1 MTSCIKCG
9 EWFAGS
15 FTGECKSCEAE
26 SIANWIME
34 SEKKV
39 FMRCKNCR
47 HEFDM
52 NTAKAVEGRDWLVE
66 CPSCGA
72 SN

>member
-1 MTSCIKCG
+1 MTPCIKCG

-15 FTGECKSCEAE
+15 FTGECKACESD
-26 SIANWIME
+26 SIANWIIQNQN
-34 SEKKV
+34 KPFTK
-39 FMRCKNCR
+39 CKNCR

-52 NTAKAVEGRDWLVE
+52 NTAKAVEDKDWLVE
-66 CPSCGA
+66 YPSCGQ